1 MSQIAE
7 QLQLFDEV
15 TIDNI
20 TVPSPVHSS
29 ARAAPRRRA
38 RAANAGKP
46 TVVDEMLRLWAKAK
60 PRDRKKLLVT
70 IDQVHRLHKQTA
82 KPAGRVTAGAASA
95 SDKRVNAAI
104 AATKALTPEE
114 IAVFAE
120 WFSDYRNDLIDEG
133 APSPG
138 SGAGVRMQG
147 AADQNRQ

>member
-15 TIDNI
+15 TVDNT
-20 TVPSPVHSS
+20 TVLSPARSS

-38 RAANAGKP
+38 GAGKP
-46 TVVDEMLRLWAKAK
+46 TVVDEMLCLWAKAK

-70 IDQVHRLHKQTA
+70 IDQAHRLHKQTA
-82 KPAGRVTAGAASA
+82 KPAGRVTAGAANA

-120 WFSDYRNDLIDEG
+120 WFGDDRNDLIDEG

-138 SGAGVRMQG
+138 GGAGVRLQG
-147 AADQNRQ
+147 AADQNRS

>member
-15 TIDNI
+15 TVDNI
-20 TVPSPVHSS
+20 TVPSPAHSS
-29 ARAAPRRRA
+29 ARAALRRRA
-38 RAANAGKP
+38 RAVKP

-60 PRDRKKLLVT
+60 PRDWKKLFVT
-70 IDQVHRLHKQTA
+70 IDQAHRLHKQTA

-114 IAVFAE
+114 MAVFAE
-120 WFSDYRNDLIDEG
+120 WFDEYRSDIGGE
-133 APSPG
+133 
-138 SGAGVRMQG
+138 SGRF
-147 AADQNRQ
+147 

>member
-7 QLQLFDEV
+7 QLQLFDEDTV
-15 TIDNI
+15 DNI
-20 TVPSPVHSS
+20 TVPSPAHSS
-29 ARAAPRRRA
+29 ARAASRRRA
-38 RAANAGKP
+38 RAADAGKP

-70 IDQVHRLHKQTA
+70 IDQAHRLHKQTA

-114 IAVFAE
+114 IAIFAE
-120 WFSDYRNDLIDEG
+120 WFSDHRNDLIDEG

-138 SGAGVRMQG
+138 GGAGVRLTKII
-147 AADQNRQ
+147 DSR

>member
-15 TIDNI
+15 TVGNI
-20 TVPSPVHSS
+20 TVPSPAHSS

-38 RAANAGKP
+38 RAGKS
-46 TVVDEMLRLWAKAK
+46 TVVDEMLRLWATAK

-70 IDQVHRLHKQTA
+70 IDQAHRLHKQTA

-95 SDKRVNAAI
+95 SDKRVDTAI

-133 APSPG
+133 ARTEPG
-138 SGAGVRMQG
+138 WRNWRTA
-147 AADQNRQ
+147 N

>member
-15 TIDNI
+15 TVDNI
-20 TVPSPVHSS
+20 TVPSPTHGS

-38 RAANAGKP
+38 RAANTGKP

-70 IDQVHRLHKQTA
+70 IDPAHRLHKQTA

-133 APSPG
+133 APRPG
-138 SGAGVRMQG
+138 GGAGVRQTKIV
-147 AADQNRQ
+147 DRR

>member
-15 TIDNI
+15 TVDNI
-20 TVPSPVHSS
+20 TVPSPAHSS

-70 IDQVHRLHKQTA
+70 IDQAHRLHKQTA

-120 WFSDYRNDLIDEG
+120 WFSDYRNDLVDEG

-138 SGAGVRMQG
+138 GGTGVRQTNIV
-147 AADQNRQ
+147 DSR

>member
-7 QLQLFDEV
+7 QLQLFDEAV
-15 TIDNI
+15 LDNI
-20 TVPSPVHSS
+20 TAPSPAHSS

-38 RAANAGKP
+38 RAGKS

-70 IDQVHRLHKQTA
+70 IDQAHRLYKQTA

-120 WFSDYRNDLIDEG
+120 WFGDYRNDLIDEG

-138 SGAGVRMQG
+138 GRAAVRLQG
-147 AADQNRQ
+147 AADQNRS

>member
-15 TIDNI
+15 TVDNI
-20 TVPSPVHSS
+20 TVPSPAHSS

-38 RAANAGKP
+38 RAANADKP
-46 TVVDEMLRLWAKAK
+46 TVVDEILRLWAQAK

-70 IDQVHRLHKQTA
+70 IDQAHRLHKQTT

-104 AATKALTPEE
+104 AATKELTPEE

-120 WFSDYRNDLIDEG
+120 WFNDYRNDLIDEG

-138 SGAGVRMQG
+138 GGTGVRQIKIV
-147 AADQNRQ
+147 DSR

>member
-15 TIDNI
+15 TVNNI
-20 TVPSPVHSS
+20 TAPSPAHSS

-38 RAANAGKP
+38 GAAKS

-70 IDQVHRLHKQTA
+70 IDQAHRLHKQTA
-82 KPAGRVTAGAASA
+82 KPAGRVTAGAANA

-104 AATKALTPEE
+104 AATKTLTPEE
-114 IAVFAE
+114 IPIFAE

-133 APSPG
+133 TPSPDG
-138 SGAGVRMQG
+138 GAGVRQTKIV
-147 AADQNRQ
+147 DSR

>member
-15 TIDNI
+15 TTDNI
-20 TVPSPVHSS
+20 TVPSPAHSS
-29 ARAAPRRRA
+29 ARAAPRPGA
-38 RAANAGKP
+38 GAANAGKP

-70 IDQVHRLHKQTA
+70 IDQAHRLHKQTV
-82 KPAGRVTAGAASA
+82 KPAGRVTARAASA

-120 WFSDYRNDLIDEG
+120 FFSDYRNDLIDEG

-138 SGAGVRMQG
+138 GGTGVRQTKIV
-147 AADQNRQ
+147 DSR

>member
-15 TIDNI
+15 TVDNI
-20 TVPSPVHSS
+20 TVPSPAHSS

-70 IDQVHRLHKQTA
+70 IDQAHRLHKQTA

-138 SGAGVRMQG
+138 GGTGVRLTKIV
-147 AADQNRQ
+147 DSR